1 MVWRGE
7 NVCLAG
13 AKNRNLPEQG
23 IHQFTKGDEETSVGF
38 CTVDSRQLK
47 TYVWQ
52 ERRIEIFPSRAFT
65 SSRKETKKLPLGFAQ

>member
-7 NVCLAG
+7 NVCLAA
-13 AKNRNLPEQG
+13 AKNRDLPEQG

-47 TYVWQ
+47 MVSKK
-52 ERRIEIFPSRAFT
+52 FPRFILVLKFQLLLQHMDET
-65 SSRKETKKLPLGFAQ
+65 PLFDCSS